1 MLKAFSNRLLQTTTK
16 PGVRFVHIE
25 KRLKELGYTLPPAPQ
40 PKGNYRTCLRTGNTL
55 YIAGHLPFPPN
66 GGELICGKV
75 GKEISPEQ
83 GYKAAQYVALNL
95 IATIKEQVGDLD
107 KVKQVIRLGGFVNCV
122 DGYTAL
128 PGIIN
133 GASDLFCE
141 VFGDKGLHARLAV
154 GNNALPFNIP
164 VEIEAIVEVE

>member
-1 MLKAFSNRLLQTTTK
+1 M
-16 PGVRFVHIE
+16 GCGE
-25 KRLKELGYTLPPAPQ
+25 
-40 PKGNYRTCLRTGNTL
+40 
-55 YIAGHLPFPPN
+55 AGHLPFPPN

-95 IATIKEQVGDLD
+95 IATIKGDIDSQIFLLANFNCTVIEQVGDLD

>member
-1 MLKAFSNRLLQTTTK
+1 M
-16 PGVRFVHIE
+16 GCGE
-25 KRLKELGYTLPPAPQ
+25 
-40 PKGNYRTCLRTGNTL
+40 
-55 YIAGHLPFPPN
+55 AGHLPFPPN

-95 IATIKEQVGDLD
+95 IATIKGDIDSQICLLANFNCTVIEQVGDLD